1 MANIKIEPSASEPM
15 ISRYIH
21 TKCAAAGIPAS
32 ATFELTS
39 GCNFNCK
46 MCYIH
51 SPDCKQGGNE
61 LSAAE
66 WISLGNQARELGVI
80 FLLLTGGEPLV
91 RKDFPEIYTALKK
104 MGFIISINTNGSLL
118 CGEIEELFKNN
129 PPSRLNVSLYGADNE
144 TYRRLC
150 GAPQFDRV
158 IENIRRMRD
167 IGIDVKINC
176 SITPDNCGDLEKI
189 YELAKS
195 LGLHIK
201 LTTYMYP
208 SVRQNPVNTGFNAG
222 RLSPRDA
229 AYYRVKYSLLNLG
242 EDEFLRRS
250 ENLNALFDT
259 EDECVDIDADRGV
272 RCRAGRSALWID
284 RLGNVYPCGMITG
297 EDCNAVE
304 KGLAECWKTVR
315 AKTSCIK
322 TPLKCTACKYRSL
335 CPACAAACKCETGSF
350 ETPPDYLCEMSRYT
364 VEFIAE
370 KSEEIRR
377 ERNDGK

>member
-1 MANIKIEPSASEPM
+1 M

-21 TKCAAAGIPAS
+21 TKCAKAGIPAS

-39 GCNFNCK
+39 NCNFNCK

-51 SPDCKQGGNE
+51 SPSCNHGGE
-61 LSAAE
+61 LSAAQ
-66 WISLGNQARELGVI
+66 WISLGEQARELGVI
-80 FLLLTGGEPLV
+80 FLLLTGGEPLM

-118 CGEIEELFKNN
+118 CGKIAELFKDN
-129 PPSRLNVSLYGADNE
+129 PPSRLNVSLYGADEE

-150 GAPQFDRV
+150 GTQQFDKV
-158 IENIRRMRD
+158 IENIRHMRD

-176 SITPDNCGDLEKI
+176 SITPDNCEDIEKI
-189 YELAKS
+189 YELTKS

-208 SVRQNPVNTGFNAG
+208 PVRQNPDNTGFNPC
-222 RLSPRDA
+222 RLSPSRA
-229 AYYRVKYSLLNLG
+229 AYYRVKYSLLCLG

-250 ENLNALFDT
+250 EGLSSLFDA
-259 EDECVDIDADRGV
+259 EDECVDGIDADRGV

-284 RLGNVYPCGMITG
+284 RLGNACPCGMIPQKS
-297 EDCNAVE
+297 CNAV
-304 KGLAECWKTVR
+304 KMGLAECWQTVSSETAR
-315 AKTSCIK
+315 IK
-322 TPLKCTACKYRSL
+322 TPLKCTACKYRPL

-350 ETPPDYLCEMSRYT
+350 DIAPDYLCEMSRHT
-364 VEFIAE
+364 VKFIAE
-370 KSEEIRR
+370 QSEKIRR
-377 ERNDGK
+377 ERNDSK